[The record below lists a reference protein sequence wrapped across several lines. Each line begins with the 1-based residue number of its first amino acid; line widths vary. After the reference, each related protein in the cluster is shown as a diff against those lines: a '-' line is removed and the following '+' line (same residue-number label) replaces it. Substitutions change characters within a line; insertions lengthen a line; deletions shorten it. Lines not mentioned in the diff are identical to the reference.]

1 MGISIYLFLIGR
13 IWAEGPLLREERMLH
28 CMSEL
33 YKNKVLITGGVTGTG
48 SYIKSTYILDLM
60 TGTFSD
66 VGDLS
71 RNRRM
76 PDCILFKNRLYL
88 VEERKR
94 HYSETEMFDPDR
106 KTWTKGPSFPRQIDG
121 RPTLAKIQN
130 QLFCS
135 DFIHLYKLFHHESN
149 TKWELIT
156 PVKGQKSSE
165 NFIPLAVVILEVNPI
180 KDNIC
185 NFFMNK

>member
-1 MGISIYLFLIGR
+1 MGRSIHLFSIGR

-48 SYIKSTYILDLM
+48 SYTKSTYILDLM

-71 RNRRM
+71 MNRRM
-76 PDCILFKNRLYL
+76 PDCILFENRLYL

-135 DFIHLYKLFHHESN
+135 DSNNLYKLNYQESN
-149 TKWELIT
+149 EKWDLVQS
-156 PVKGQKSSE
+156 VKEQKSEE
-165 NFIPLAVVILEVNPI
+165 NFIPLSVLILEINP
-180 KDNIC
+180 
-185 NFFMNK
+185 NKNNMCQFPINN